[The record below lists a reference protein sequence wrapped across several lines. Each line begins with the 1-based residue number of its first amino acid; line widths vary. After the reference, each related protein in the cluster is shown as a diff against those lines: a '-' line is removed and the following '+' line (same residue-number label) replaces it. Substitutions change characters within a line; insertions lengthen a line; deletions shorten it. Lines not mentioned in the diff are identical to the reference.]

1 MTTLVDL
8 QRQMA
13 AAIRGTGLEAS
24 IDVFRPAH
32 LPEGDPLS
40 VYRNH
45 HRISLC
51 ATLAATFPTVVRLIG
66 EEAFHV
72 LASRFLQ
79 TQPPVQPCV
88 AEYGAAFG
96 EYLDA
101 EALVKGLPYLADMT
115 RLDWAINQAVTA
127 ADAAEL
133 DADLLRSLSPDELA
147 ELHIEL
153 HPSLTLLQS
162 DFPLLEI
169 YRLAHGAQDAEA
181 VTLDSDVARVMVW
194 RHHSAPVTASVSPQ
208 AFEALKGLAC
218 GASIR
223 TACERLSPAEL
234 PGFFG
239 KYILGGGFVARMSGE
254 MARHDL
260 ANARTA

>member
-1 MTTLVDL
+1 MTALVDL

-13 AAIRGTGLEAS
+13 AAIRGTGLEAP

-32 LPEGDPLS
+32 LPEGHPLS

-51 ATLAATFPTVVRLIG
+51 AALATTFPTVVRLIG

-79 TQPPVQPCV
+79 TQPPVKPCV

-101 EALVKGLPYLADMT
+101 ETLVESLPYLADT
-115 RLDWAINQAVTA
+115 ARLDWAINRAMIA
-127 ADAAEL
+127 ADARAL
-133 DADLLRSLSPDELA
+133 DASLLRSLTPEELA
-147 ELHIEL
+147 ELSVEA
-153 HPSLTLLQS
+153 HPSLTLLWS
-162 DFPLLEI
+162 KYPLPDI
-169 YRLAHGAQDAEA
+169 YRLAHGAGDADA
-181 VTLDSDVARVMVW
+181 ITLDSGGAWVMVW
-194 RHHSAPVTASVSPQ
+194 RHDSAPVTASVSPQ
-208 AFEALKGLAC
+208 AFEALEVLAC
-218 GASIR
+218 GGLIR
-223 TACERLSPAEL
+223 SACEKLSQAEL

-239 KYILGGGFVARMSGE
+239 KYILGGGFVRRVPARSGQ
-254 MARHDL
+254 A
-260 ANARTA
+260 